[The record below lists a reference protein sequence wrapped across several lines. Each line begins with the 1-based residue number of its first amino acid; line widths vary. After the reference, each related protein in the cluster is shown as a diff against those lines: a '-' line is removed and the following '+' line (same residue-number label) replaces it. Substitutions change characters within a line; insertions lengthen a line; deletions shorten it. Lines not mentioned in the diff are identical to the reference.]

1 MPEFNSYAVS
11 LSPKGK
17 RWPQGQL
24 LFPLSHLWERAGVR
38 GERVPV
44 RAGEGATAQRSRML
58 FAFPLLFSLL
68 LMTGC
73 AGSFLSGSG
82 PSIRSI
88 NANPDQQPYTVVDL
102 SAATISSYMRA
113 PQRAYGMDV
122 ALPEIP
128 EIQLMPGDTLRIMVA
143 DSAVEGA
150 LFAPLTAGGTVF
162 DPVRLDS
169 QGNISLP
176 YIGNQNV
183 HGKTLATV
191 ETQLRRA
198 LRGMASDPQV
208 HVTLTSDLSG
218 SILVAGAVK
227 TPGRFSALQG
237 PLTLL
242 DAINQAGG
250 PVLEPHLI
258 NVVVRTGQRVYHFNY
273 DELLS
278 GKNQPVPPHTEIV
291 LERARKRFVAMGAV
305 GNPGLHD
312 LPSNNPS
319 LLEVLGA
326 VGGLNES
333 KSDASGVFVFRL
345 NDADVS
351 AEGDT
356 SQPTAE
362 VFRLNLKDPAAMF
375 LARQFLVQ
383 PEDAVYVT
391 NAAVYQWQKIISPI
405 VQVLVLG
412 RAVNGL

>member
-1 MPEFNSYAVS
+1 MLPILA
-11 LSPKGK
+11 G
-17 RWPQGQL
+17 L
-24 LFPLSHLWERAGVR
+24 L
-38 GERVPV
+38 
-44 RAGEGATAQRSRML
+44 
-58 FAFPLLFSLL
+58 
-68 LMTGC
+68 TGC
-73 AGSFLSGSG
+73 AGSFLSGAG
-82 PSIRSI
+82 PSIRAI
-88 NANPDQQPYTVVDL
+88 NADENAQHYTVIDL
-102 SAATISSYMRA
+102 SPATIAPYLRA
-113 PQRAYGMDV
+113 PQPEYGANV
-122 ALPEIP
+122 ALPDIP

-162 DPVRLDS
+162 ERVRLDN

-176 YIGNQNV
+176 YIGHQNIL
-183 HGKTLATV
+183 GKTLPDV

-198 LRGMASDPQV
+198 LRGLASDPQV

-227 TPGRFSALQG
+227 SPGRFSALQG

-258 NVVVRTGQRVYHFNY
+258 NVVVRTGQQVYHFNY
-273 DELLS
+273 DDLLS

-305 GNPGLHD
+305 GTPGLHD

-319 LLEVLGA
+319 LLEVLGV

-345 NDADVS
+345 NDTPNENGEPA
-351 AEGDT
+351 
-356 SQPTAE
+356 QPGAE

-391 NAAVYQWQKIISPI
+391 NAAVYEWQKIISPI

-412 RAVNGL
+412 RTVSR

>member
-1 MPEFNSYAVS
+1 MSKSNSALHIVI
-11 LSPKGK
+11 P
-17 RWPQGQL
+17 RCHA
-24 LFPLSHLWERAGVR
+24 FPLSHLWER
-38 GERVPV
+38 VPK
-44 RAGEGATAQRSRML
+44 AGEGAPAQRARML
-58 FAFPLLFSLL
+58 FAFPLFFSLL
-68 LMTGC
+68 LLSGC

-82 PSIRSI
+82 PSVRAIITPADDR
-88 NANPDQQPYTVVDL
+88 YLVVDL
-102 SAATISSYMRA
+102 SPDTIVPYMRA
-113 PQRAYGMDV
+113 PYRAYDAAI

-128 EIQLMPGDTLRIMVA
+128 EIQLIPGDTLHIMVA
-143 DSAVEGA
+143 DSAAEGA
-150 LFAPLTAGGTVF
+150 LFAPLSAGGTVF
-162 DPVRLDS
+162 ERVRLDR
-169 QGNISLP
+169 QGQISLP
-176 YIGNQNV
+176 YIGSQ
-183 HGKTLATV
+183 HISGKTLAEV

-208 HVTLTSDLSG
+208 HVTITSDLSG

-258 NVVVRTGQRVYHFNY
+258 NVVVRTGEQVYQFNY
-273 DELLS
+273 DELLA
-278 GKNQPVPPHTEIV
+278 GKNQPIPPHTEIV

-305 GNPGLHD
+305 GQPGLHD
-312 LPSNNPS
+312 LPSSNPS

-345 NDADVS
+345 NDTDAS
-351 AEGDT
+351 AKGDT
-356 SQPTAE
+356 PQPAAE

-383 PEDAVYVT
+383 PEDAIYVT
-391 NAAVYQWQKIISPI
+391 NAAVYEWQKIISPI

-412 RAVNGL
+412 RTVNGL